1 MDPPWSG
8 EITPMSTLNK
18 GTTPKRYTN
27 PELFER
33 LAMEYAIGMLHGQ
46 AKRRFETLMQRHLYL
61 QAITEAYEQKF
72 SGLAELAPPKTPPVR
87 VWKNIKKQVGLKR
100 AVRQGGAW
108 WQSWQAKFSGFVLSV
123 LLISGS
129 LFTFM
134 PKPSSDHY
142 ISVLKSD
149 KQAPIAIATL
159 KKGEGIYIELLKK
172 MRIPKD
178 MELKLWCLPKSKQNQ
193 PMMMGTLVLSK
204 QRSVIKMKK
213 NMWQGLN
220 EVSQLA
226 ISLEPIGVHAMMN
239 QSHHNMLYQG
249 SLNLIASNH

>member
-1 MDPPWSG
+1 
-8 EITPMSTLNK
+8 MSTLNK
-18 GTTPKRYTN
+18 QATPKRYSN

-61 QAITEAYEQKF
+61 QAITEVYEQKF
-72 SGLAELAPPKTPPVR
+72 SGLAELAPPKTPPER
-87 VWKNIKKQVGLKR
+87 VWKNIRKQVGLKR

-134 PKPSSDHY
+134 PNPSTDHY

-172 MRIPKD
+172 MRIPKN
-178 MELKLWCLPKSKQNQ
+178 MELKLWCLPKSKQDQ
-193 PMMMGTLVLSK
+193 PMIMGTLVTSK
-204 QRSVIKMKK
+204 QKSIIKMEAK
-213 NMWQGLN
+213 MWQSLN
-220 EVSQLA
+220 DVSKLA
-226 ISLEPIGVHAMMN
+226 ISLEPIGTQPIMN
-239 QSHHNMLYQG
+239 KDYHNMLYQG
-249 SLNLIASNH
+249 SLNLIAANH